1 MIFGSDMFKIMRFV
15 FLLLKLLA
23 EVFGDDDD
31 KKSANENSFGKEA

>member
-1 MIFGSDMFKIMRFV
+1 MLFGSDMFKVMRFV

-31 KKSANENSFGKEA
+31 KKAAKENGI